1 LDPNQIQPYHANPRK
16 NQRSIDKVANSIER
30 YGFQQPIVVDKNNI
44 VIVGHTRLKAAKKL
58 GLQKVPVVTAT
69 DLDEEKVRA
78 YRIMDNRAAEES
90 QWDTDLLFA
99 ELEAL
104 MKNSNLQDLSIQTG
118 FRESEL
124 NKLFK
129 MQEEPDLTK
138 YDNNEIFHTKT
149 GDVWHLGSHR
159 LVCGDSTDPECFK
172 KLMADDR
179 IDMVWQDP
187 PYGIA
192 YETAN
197 GINYTPAEN
206 ELRNHIIANDT
217 LGEQGLLNLLQRQLE
232 QILRYLRPGGPVY
245 FCHDIRFN
253 SRIHDLLEHNDIHVA
268 DTLIWKKNKH
278 STWLS
283 DYAKFYEPIFYGWRR
298 GAAHPWHA
306 RGITPNTLDIETLD
320 QMDEKQL
327 RSLLKG
333 IITNYQEFDKESRRI
348 ASLHPTVKPVKLIAY
363 HLINSSQPG
372 EIVFD
377 GFAGS
382 GSTLIAAERTNRIAR
397 CIEFEPKFCDTII
410 RRWQDESGQRAKS
423 ATGQDFPGQ

>member
-1 LDPNQIQPYHANPRK
+1 M
-16 NQRSIDKVANSIER
+16 ANSIER
-30 YGFQQPIVVDKNNI
+30 YGFQQPIVVDKDHVI
-44 VIVGHTRLKAAKKL
+44 IVGHTRLKAAKKL
-58 GLQKVPVVTAT
+58 GLTKVPVVTAT

-90 QWDTDLLFA
+90 QWDTDLLYA

-138 YDNNEIFHTKT
+138 YEKNEIFHTKP
-149 GDVWHLGSHR
+149 GDLWHLGSHR
-159 LVCGDSTDPECFK
+159 LICGDSTDPECYQ

-197 GINYTPAEN
+197 GINYTPEEN

-217 LGEQGLLNLLQRQLE
+217 LGEDGLVNLLQRQMDQVLK
-232 QILRYLRPGGPVY
+232 YLRPGAPVY
-245 FCHDIRFN
+245 YCHDIRFN
-253 SRIHDLLEHNDIHVA
+253 SRIHALLENNDIHVA
-268 DTLIWKKNKH
+268 DTLIWKKNNA

-283 DYAKFYEPIFYGWRR
+283 DYAKYYEPIFYGWRK
-298 GAAHPWHA
+298 GAAHPWYA
-306 RGITPNTLDIETLD
+306 RGMNPNTLDLESLD
-320 QMDEKQL
+320 QMDEKQM
-327 RSLLKG
+327 RSVLKG
-333 IITNYQEFDKESRRI
+333 IITNYQEFAKESRKT

-363 HLINSSQPG
+363 HMMNSSQPG
-372 EIVFD
+372 DIIYD

-382 GSTLIAAERTNRIAR
+382 GSTLIAAERTQRSAR
-397 CIEFEPKFCDTII
+397 CIEYEPKFCDTII

-423 ATGQDFPGQ
+423 AGGDDFPG